1 MKKSSKPIPAI
12 DTRRRHN
19 CGECLMEHVDIV
31 PLREN
36 GTCPCCEV
44 AHQCQL
50 NSHFKPL
57 ADRRDAAR

>member
-12 DTRRRHN
+12 DTRRQCN

-36 GTCPCCEV
+36 GTCPCCEL

-50 NSHFKPL
+50 NSQFQPVKPL
-57 ADRRDAAR
+57 ADRRA